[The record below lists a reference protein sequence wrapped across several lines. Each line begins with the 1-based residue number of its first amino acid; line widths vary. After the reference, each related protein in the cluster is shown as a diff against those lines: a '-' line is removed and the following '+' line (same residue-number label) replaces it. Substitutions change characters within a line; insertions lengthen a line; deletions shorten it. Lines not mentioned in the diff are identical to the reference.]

1 MPDFLDI
8 DLQAAGSSREL
19 ADMFDL
25 APVSLWLED
34 YSGLKTL
41 FGRWRADG
49 IDDLRDFLRRNPERL
64 ADCSA
69 QLKVLK
75 VNRRTLELYDAE
87 NAAQLV
93 ANLHQVFQGAMFDR
107 FVEEMVDLWDGR
119 LRFGGQTVNY
129 TLRGRR
135 LDILLN
141 GSVLPGYEADWARV
155 LVAIEDITD
164 RTVAQ
169 RDLRDSERYA
179 RSLFEHSPVSL
190 WVEDFSA
197 VKRLIEEVRALG
209 ISDFRVFLDVHPE
222 FVARCMQEIRVV
234 DVNRQTLTLFG
245 AASKDELLSR
255 LDRVFQGEM
264 HACFA
269 EQLVDLWNG
278 RLVQQRE
285 VVNYSLSG
293 ARIDALMQFAVLG
306 GHEERWDQVLVS
318 LTDITARRQA
328 EAYLE
333 FLGKHDSL
341 TRLRNRAYF
350 SDELNRLERRG
361 PWPVSIVIC
370 DLNGLKTVNDS
381 LGHGAGDKLLQRAGE
396 VLATAVD
403 RPGCAARIGGDEF
416 ALVLPAT
423 DSAGAQQTVERLQDL
438 VAVNNQFHRTPLLSF
453 STGVATCLTGDRL
466 EAAVIRADQ
475 RMYASKKAYYDQAG
489 IDRRRHP

>member
-34 YSGLKTL
+34 YSGLKSL

-49 IDDLRDFLRRNPERL
+49 VDDLRDFLRRNPERL

-93 ANLHQVFQGAMFDR
+93 ANLQQVFQGAMFDR
-107 FVEEMVDLWDGR
+107 FVEEMVDLWEGR

-141 GSVLPGYEADWARV
+141 GSVLPGYEADWGRV
-155 LVAIEDITD
+155 LVAVEDITD

-190 WVEDFSA
+190 WVEDFSV

-209 ISDFRVFLDVHPE
+209 ISDFRIFLDVHPE

-234 DVNRQTLTLFG
+234 DVNRQTLALFG
-245 AASKDELLSR
+245 AASRDELLSR

-264 HACFA
+264 HASFA

-293 ARIDALMQFAVLG
+293 VRIDALMQFAVLA
-306 GHEERWDQVLVS
+306 GHEARWDQVLVS

-396 VLATAVD
+396 VLAAAVD
-403 RPGCAARIGGDEF
+403 RPACAARIGGDEF

-423 DSAGAQQTVERLQDL
+423 GGAGAQQVVERLQDL
-438 VAVNNQFHRTPLLSF
+438 VAINNQFHQTPLLSF
-453 STGVATCLTGDRL
+453 STGVATCLSGDRL

-489 IDRRRHP
+489 IDRRRHD